1 MKYPNN
7 GKRAIVSSQ
16 IKKTHPMTEF
26 IFKVKKDIIII
37 KQQLTIVENFVNVHP
52 LVYKMK
58 DLGWN
63 KYKVFEKIKIG
74 VIPYRFTYK
83 AIITDE
89 KDSVNI
95 VATVMGLTTISMFFT
110 FQEEDKVTVI
120 HERLIIKSPLP
131 IKNYMNR
138 LIEKQ
143 HKTMFNNI
151 ELI

>member
-1 MKYPNN
+1 MSVF
-7 GKRAIVSSQ
+7 RRTDIMRQ
-16 IKKTHPMTEF
+16 LKKTYLMTEF
-26 IFKVKKDIIII
+26 IFKVKKDIITI
-37 KQQLTIVENFVNVHP
+37 KKQLTNVENFVNIHP
-52 LVYKMK
+52 LIYKMT
-58 DLGWN
+58 DLGRN

-83 AIITDE
+83 AIITEE